1 MTEVKSSTKDKKED
15 GYKTHSKQRQ
25 QKIDTIIYNLI
36 FYQEDFF
43 NPVIFPDRANRKKLS
58 LENFLKTLLNLALR
72 FVKIHLLTNR
82 VLFWLPEKPES
93 FEIAFHLTS
102 KDTFSFLITLLR
114 IIWDNSCWLKSFLIF
129 LSFWDFFFIF
139 FFQNNYQGDKN
150 WNALY
155 SWHNSIDSFIT
166 LFSVSL
172 YFIST
177 KPLNGKS
184 FRSGWPSKP

>member
-82 VLFWLPEKPES
+82 VLF
-93 FEIAFHLTS
+93 
-102 KDTFSFLITLLR
+102 
-114 IIWDNSCWLKSFLIF
+114 
-129 LSFWDFFFIF
+129 
-139 FFQNNYQGDKN
+139 
-150 WNALY
+150 
-155 SWHNSIDSFIT
+155 
-166 LFSVSL
+166 
-172 YFIST
+172 
-177 KPLNGKS
+177 
-184 FRSGWPSKP
+184 